1 MTSQNEATTA
11 VVPRVSGGEEEHG
24 HLEEFRTDPIGLMR
38 RTREECG
45 DVGWFQLADKH
56 VTLLSGAKANEFFF
70 RSADED
76 LDQAEAYP
84 FMTPIF
90 GKGVVFDA
98 SHERRKEMLHNSA
111 LRGEHMKGHA
121 TTIER
126 EVHRMIEN
134 WGDEGEIDL
143 LDFFAELTIYTSTA
157 CLIGTKFRDQLDS
170 RFAHFYHELERGTDP
185 LCYVDPYLPIESFRK
200 RDEARKGL
208 VALVQEIMH
217 QRIANPPAD
226 KRDRDM
232 LDVLVSIKD
241 DQGNA
246 RFSADE
252 VTGMFISLMFA
263 GHHTSSGTSAWTLIE
278 LLRHPTVYAEV
289 IEELDELY
297 ADGQSVSFHALRQIP
312 RLENVL
318 KETLR
323 LHPPLIILMR
333 VAKGEF
339 EVEGYPIHEG
349 DFVAA
354 SPAISNRIPEDFPD
368 PDEFVPER
376 YEEPR
381 QEDLL
386 NRWTW
391 IPFGAG
397 RHRCVGAA
405 FATMQIKAIF
415 SVLLRQYA
423 FELAQPPESYR
434 NDHSKMVVQ
443 LARPAKVRYR
453 RRK

>member
-1 MTSQNEATTA
+1 MTTA
-11 VVPRVSGGEEEHG
+11 IVPRVSGGEEEHG
-24 HLEEFRTDPIGLMR
+24 HLEEFRTDPIGLMQR
-38 RTREECG
+38 VRDECG
-45 DVGWFQLADKH
+45 DVGWFQLADRH
-56 VTLLSGAKANEFFF
+56 VILLSGAKANEFFF

-98 SHERRKEMLHNSA
+98 SPERRKEMLHNSA

-143 LDFFAELTIYTSTA
+143 LEFFAELTIYTSTA
-157 CLIGTKFRDQLDS
+157 CLIGAKFRNQLDS
-170 RFAHFYHELERGTDP
+170 RFANFYHQLERGTDP
-185 LCYVDPYLPIESFRK
+185 LCYVDPYLPIESFRI

-208 VALVQEIMH
+208 VALVQEIMN

-226 KRDRDM
+226 KSDRDM

-241 DQGNA
+241 EEGNP

-278 LLRHPTVYAEV
+278 LMRHPEAYAEV
-289 IEELDELY
+289 VKELDDLY
-297 ADGQSVSFHALRQIP
+297 ADGQEVSFHALRQIP
-312 RLENVL
+312 KLENVL

-339 EVEGYPIHEG
+339 EVEGFPIHNG
-349 DFVAA
+349 DYVAA

-368 PDEFVPER
+368 PDSFVPQR
-376 YEEPR
+376 YEESR
-381 QEDLL
+381 QEDLV

-405 FATMQIKAIF
+405 FAQMQIKAIF
-415 SVLLRQYA
+415 SVLLREYE
-423 FELAQPPESYR
+423 FEMAQPADSYH

>member
-1 MTSQNEATTA
+1 VTTA
-11 VVPRVSGGEEEHG
+11 IVPRVSGGEEEHG
-24 HLEEFRTDPIGLMR
+24 HLEEFRTDPIGLMQR
-38 RTREECG
+38 VRDECG

-56 VTLLSGAKANEFFF
+56 VILLSGAEANEFFF

-84 FMTPIF
+84 FMMPIF

-98 SHERRKEMLHNSA
+98 SPERRKEMLHNSA

-121 TTIER
+121 ATIER
-126 EVHRMIEN
+126 EVRRMIEN

-157 CLIGTKFRDQLDS
+157 CLIGTKFRNQLDS
-170 RFAHFYHELERGTDP
+170 RFAHFYHQLERGTDP
-185 LCYVDPYLPIESFRK
+185 LCYVDPYLPIESFRM
-200 RDEARKGL
+200 RDEARVGL
-208 VALVQEIMH
+208 VALVQEIMN
-217 QRIANPPAD
+217 QRIANPPVD

-241 DQGNA
+241 EEGNP

-263 GHHTSSGTSAWTLIE
+263 GHHTSSGTSSWTLIE
-278 LLRHPTVYAEV
+278 LIRHPDVYAEV
-289 IEELDELY
+289 VKELDDLY
-297 ADGQSVSFHALRQIP
+297 ADGQEVSFHALRQIP
-312 RLENVL
+312 KLENVL

-339 EVEGYPIHEG
+339 EVEGFPIHEG

-368 PDEFVPER
+368 PDNFVPQR

-381 QEDLL
+381 QEGLV

-405 FATMQIKAIF
+405 FAQMQIKAIF
-415 SVLLRQYA
+415 SVLLREYE
-423 FELAQPPESYR
+423 FEIAQPPESYR

-453 RRK
+453 RSN